1 MFYDFHHL
9 LIKFLKLRV
18 GLLPIHQALRPKGP
32 PVVRHGQDPP
42 TLHRTKARLKA
53 LFGWVKHVNISYE
66 WAKKLARPKFEYGS
80 GCIRNFLPEK
90 KI

>member
-32 PVVRHGQDPP
+32 PVVRHGQDPRP
-42 TLHRTKARLKA
+42 TLHRTKAPLEGPFWLGQTR
-53 LFGWVKHVNISYE
+53 
-66 WAKKLARPKFEYGS
+66 
-80 GCIRNFLPEK
+80 
-90 KI
+90 